1 MLGTGELAA
10 SASESTMPSW
20 ISSSCTVG
28 TYCRQIGSPGDL
40 IRSTMAG
47 EMRNSKFSA
56 AWRRRA
62 MSPTCSGPNRAASAS
77 SDAMLF
83 LRRSTCQLSIGL
95 VLGREIFGVNHQII
109 TGRVVGRDSCGSGEA
124 AFLVKGPCGRVV
136 AARARLN
143 HHEPLA
149 VGPET
154 VLDLH
159 EQLGPDAGALP
170 ALIDHDPIQVVRAGG
185 PRCGPPARVAHQA
198 LMLKGADKSIVVV
211 AGEAFL
217 EQLDR
222 GGDLFLAE
230 AARRPRQLLKSGAMR
245 APDGAQQAVH
255 GRPWRLAPRA
265 APPRRC
271 AVRAPDSPS
280 RRPSP
285 CATGPLRR
293 SGPGWG

>member
-1 MLGTGELAA
+1 MLGTGEFA
-10 SASESTMPSW
+10 SSSSESTIPSW

-28 TYCRQIGSPGDL
+28 TYWRQIGSPGDL

-83 LRRSTCQLSIGL
+83 LRRSSCQLSISEI
-95 VLGREIFGVNHQII
+95 LGVDHQIV
-109 TGRVVGRDSCGSGEA
+109 TGRVVGRDGCGSGEA

-136 AARARLN
+136 AARTRLD
-143 HHEPLA
+143 HHEPLP
-149 VGPET
+149 VRPEA
-154 VLDLH
+154 VLDLS
-159 EQLGPDAGALP
+159 EQLGPDTGALP
-170 ALIDHDPIQVVRAGG
+170 AFVDHDPIQVVRARGSG
-185 PRCGPPARVAHQA
+185 CGPPTGVAHQPLSVERSDEA
-198 LMLKGADKSIVVV
+198 IVVV
-211 AGEAFL
+211 AGQALL

-230 AARRPRQLLKSGAMR
+230 AARRPRQLLKSSAMH
-245 APDGAQQAVH
+245 APDGAQRAAH

-271 AVRAPDSPS
+271 AVPAPDSPS
-280 RRPSP
+280 RPPSP